1 MLRPIVKIFGGK
13 NYLKHFIVENFPSN
27 YEELHYIE
35 PCIGGGSV
43 FLNKKRSFRESI
55 SDIDKDLISVWEATK
70 NHLEHFTNELN
81 GLEYTEKTF
90 NLALDGHFSQE
101 ANYYVKQRMS
111 RGGMGK
117 TFAWSER
124 LRGGIPGDV
133 NGWKNSI
140 KQLPQIAKRLKNV
153 QISHC
158 DITKLLDSDLEYES
172 DIRVFY
178 YIDTPYL
185 HETRVSKDV
194 YDHEMSFEQHSE
206 LLELIKQSKDKI
218 LISGYHSEL
227 YNKELKSWNSD
238 EYGIVNHSGQGKKKQ
253 KRVEVVW
260 KNY

>member
-1 MLRPIVKIFGGK
+1 MLRPLVKTFGGK
-13 NYLKHFIVENFPSN
+13 NYLKHFIVENFPPN

-43 FLNKKRSFRESI
+43 FLNKKRSFRETI
-55 SDIDKDLISVWEATK
+55 SDIDEDLISVWK
-70 NHLEHFTNELN
+70 IVQKGVNEFVEQLSQ
-81 GLEYTEKTF
+81 LSYSEEVFK
-90 NLALDGHFSQE
+90 LALDGQFSQE
-101 ANYYVKQRMS
+101 VNYYVKQRMS

-158 DITKLLDSDLEYES
+158 DIIKLLESDLEYES
-172 DIRVFY
+172 DIGVFY
-178 YIDTPYL
+178 YIDIPYM

-194 YDHEMSFEQHSE
+194 YDHEMSFEQHCR
-206 LLELIKQSKDKI
+206 LLELIKQSKDKV